1 VLAGQPIGVLPEL
14 ILNFLKIKDIERK
27 PEISG
32 VGKYVH
38 NLSKTVDLFR
48 ILTKMTGLKTVVF
61 KAS

>member
-1 VLAGQPIGVLPEL
+1 VVLPEL